1 MIGRMVAVGLVLLV
15 LAVLLT
21 LGIVLFNGESYGA
34 EVFGVT
40 ISNVSIGG
48 LFLTGVITG
57 VARGARGGAAARR
70 GCAQAAPA
78 VGRPAR
84 TALPD
89 AYGLPTR
96 SSDDPQHPGAG
107 DPPKSL

>member
-1 MIGRMVAVGLVLLV
+1 MVALGLVLLV

-48 LFLTGVITG
+48 LFLAGVITG
-57 VARGARGGAAARR
+57 IVGTVGVALLLGGGARKRHKKASRPAETTIRSGAA
-70 GCAQAAPA
+70 G
-78 VGRPAR
+78 
-84 TALPD
+84 
-89 AYGLPTR
+89 
-96 SSDDPQHPGAG
+96 HGA
-107 DPPKSL
+107 